1 MTGECPFCGRK
12 DVEMA
17 GPGDLQFCTACAD
30 LVDVPA
36 ALRHLPERP
45 DEPGARLGRYEIVRE
60 LARGASGAVYE
71 ARDPMLDRRVALKV
85 LEAHQLG
92 PDPVPRFLREG
103 RLLAKIRHPNVV
115 EIFELGREGGK
126 IFIAMEFVEGVPF
139 PGPAPQEEA
148 LKRLFIV
155 ARALQHVHGQGIIHR
170 DLKPTNI
177 LVDRSGRPVL
187 MDFGIARQGDSAA
200 TTAITATGAVLG
212 TLGFMAPEQIA
223 GNVRQID
230 ARTDV
235 YALGVLLFEILTGQ
249 LPLRASSIDECA
261 QLLKKGKVPGPR
273 AVRKDVPEALDRLC
287 RKAMAIRQEDRPP
300 SAADF
305 AAELVEA
312 QIPQRFSFARRLLKP
327 LAISVGTALLLAGAM
342 IGIVYSL
349 RSAPAGAPASAAR
362 EAPAAPATRP
372 EAPADAFREADL
384 RKSRALG
391 GTLGFEA
398 AMTELLEAERLY
410 RQVLSA
416 QPGNLQARSALGRL
430 YADLGRESDAHREF
444 DVLLAS
450 DPGNLEI
457 LRAKGNLLVTEQL
470 ELALDRRNFRKVS
483 AGLSDLLAERQGQS
497 FDNLLAKVPPGG
509 AAGALAKMYRA
520 IARSRFDEARKIAEQ
535 LPSGQSPAYLE
546 LAIQALLDQ
555 GRPPLPQSLKGEEE
569 GSPDRIEAHVWVA
582 MVRHLERRG
591 TRPRAYP
598 AGSRTR
604 VHAGLLRLE
613 ALSDEARGE
622 RSRAAELLS
631 RALRAAPEDL
641 QARLERARLL
651 KELGRSEQSR
661 KEIQAAL
668 RTAETAGLGKA
679 AIDEIRDLP

>member
-1 MTGECPFCGRK
+1 VTGECPFCGRK

-17 GPGDLQFCTACAD
+17 GPGELQFCTACAD

-36 ALRHLPERP
+36 ALRHLPEGR
-45 DEPGARLGRYEIVRE
+45 DEQGARLGRYEIVRE
-60 LARGASGAVYE
+60 LARSDAGTVYE
-71 ARDPMLDRRVALKV
+71 ARDPALDRRVALKV
-85 LEAHQLG
+85 LEARQLG

-115 EIFELGREGGK
+115 EIHELGRDGGK

-139 PGPAPQEEA
+139 PGPGLQDEA

-200 TTAITATGAVLG
+200 TTAITATGMVLG
-212 TLGFMAPEQIA
+212 TLGFMAPEQIS
-223 GNVRQID
+223 GNSRQID

-249 LPLRASSIDECA
+249 LPLSASSIDEYVRL
-261 QLLKKGKVPGPR
+261 QKSGNVPSPR

-287 RKAMAIRQEDRPP
+287 RKAMALRPEDRPP

-312 QIPQRFSFARRLLKP
+312 QSAPRTSFARRLLKP
-327 LAISVGTALLLAGAM
+327 LAISVGTALLLSAAM
-342 IGIVYSL
+342 IGIVHSL
-349 RSAPAGAPASAAR
+349 RSAPAS
-362 EAPAAPATRP
+362 APAAPA
-372 EAPADAFREADL
+372 APPASTADALREAEI
-384 RKSRALG
+384 RKSRGLG
-391 GTLGFEA
+391 GTLSFES

-410 RQVLSA
+410 RQVLA
-416 QPGNLQARSALGRL
+416 AEPGNTPAGIGLGRL
-430 YADLGRESDAHREF
+430 YGDLGREPDAHHQF
-444 DVLLAS
+444 DLLLAG

-470 ELALDRRNFRKVS
+470 ELSLDRKSFPKVC
-483 AGLSDLLAERQGQS
+483 AGLSDLMAERQGHI
-497 FDNLLAKVPPGG
+497 FDDLVAKLPP
-509 AAGALAKMYRA
+509 ASTAGALARMYGA
-520 IARSRFDEARKIAEQ
+520 IARARFEEARKLAGQ
-535 LPSGQSPAYLE
+535 LPSGQSPPYLD
-546 LAIQALLDQ
+546 LALQSLLEA
-555 GRPPLPQSLKGEEE
+555 GRPPSPQALRGEEE
-569 GSPDRIEAHVWVA
+569 GPADRSESHVWVA
-582 MVRHLERRG
+582 LVRHLVRKG
-591 TRPRAYP
+591 SKTRAFP
-598 AGSRTR
+598 AASRTR
-604 VHAGLLRLE
+604 VHAALLRLE

-622 RSRAAELLS
+622 RSRAVEVLS
-631 RALRAAPEDL
+631 RALSAAPDDL

-651 KELGRSEQSR
+651 KELGRPEQS
-661 KEIQAAL
+661 KKDIQAAL
-668 RTAETAGLGKA
+668 RRAEIAGISRA
-679 AIDEIRDLP
+679 AIEEIRALP